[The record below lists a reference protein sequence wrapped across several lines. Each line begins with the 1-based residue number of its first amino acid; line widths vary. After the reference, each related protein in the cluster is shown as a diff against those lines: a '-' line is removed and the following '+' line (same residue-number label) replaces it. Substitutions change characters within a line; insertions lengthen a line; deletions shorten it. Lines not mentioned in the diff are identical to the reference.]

1 MGMRTIRFICFVV
14 FFLTVYHAG
23 AQSLDRVKLL
33 LEQGQYRDA
42 AVILRPL
49 ADGGNAEAQ
58 LLAAQ
63 LFFEGKGVI
72 ANEAQGKKYALLSA
86 EQGNEDAMLLLIVK
100 SESSQIYQL
109 AKKYTDQHPYLKKGK
124 IGLILA
130 ECYLSGKNGASKNE
144 TLGWEIIEKSDLY
157 DQLMQDKKVL
167 SGYWSYKMT
176 QAGKDCLE
184 DYADF
189 LYKEKSYIRYN
200 KLVSYIEN
208 DVYNSS
214 AQQLKLKAESGNAWA
229 MARLA
234 KVYDEQGYET
244 IAKSWAQKAVAAG
257 SAYGQSVMEKYNYV
271 PVTYSDISA
280 LSAPRYTKIEKIT
293 QEWDKTILHMKY
305 TNIQGY
311 KTINTNP
318 NATIT
323 CNGKVYKLLRSSLPL
338 SPQGKTMT
346 YNETVYYE
354 LVFEGIPKSATSF
367 NLTEG
372 SWKWINVRFRR

>member
-1 MGMRTIRFICFVV
+1 MRTIRFTIFAIL
-14 FFLTVYHAG
+14 FLIVCHAG
-23 AQSLDRVKLL
+23 AQSLDRVKYL

-42 AVILRPL
+42 AVMLRPL

-58 LLAAQ
+58 YMAAK
-63 LFFEGKGVI
+63 LFFEGMGVT
-72 ANEAQGKKYALLSA
+72 ASDAQGRKYASLA
-86 EQGNEDAMLLLIVK
+86 ADQGHEKAMILLLNKV
-100 SESSQIYQL
+100 ESPQMFKL
-109 AKKYTDQHPYLKKGK
+109 AKKYTDQHPYLLKGE

-130 ECYLSGKNGASKNE
+130 DCYMSGRRGGPKD
-144 TLGWEIIEKSDLY
+144 EILAWTIVEQNDMFEK
-157 DQLMQDKKVL
+157 LMQDKKVQKE
-167 SGYWSYKMT
+167 YWNFNMQQT
-176 QAGKDCLE
+176 GKSCIE
-184 DYADF
+184 DYADY
-189 LYKEKSYIRYN
+189 LYKTGTSSRYN
-200 KLVSYIEN
+200 MLVTYIEN
-208 DVYNSS
+208 EVYNSS

-280 LSAPRYTKIEKIT
+280 SSAPRYTKIEKIT

-311 KTINTNP
+311 KSINTNP

-338 SPQGKTMT
+338 SPRGKTMT